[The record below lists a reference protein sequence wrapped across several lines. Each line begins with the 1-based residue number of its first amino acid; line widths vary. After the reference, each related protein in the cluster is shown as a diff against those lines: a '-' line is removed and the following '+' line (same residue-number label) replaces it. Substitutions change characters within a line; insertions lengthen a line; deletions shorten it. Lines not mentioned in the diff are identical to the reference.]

1 MNKKGNYGKKKP
13 PIVESKNFELE
24 EEDSSEELK
33 MRSKIPVD
41 PNQVVRVR
49 RPKPN
54 EIYGHVTALLG
65 ASRMRA
71 TCLDGK
77 ERTIRIPGKM
87 KRQAWIKTGDIIL
100 LVPWDIDNTKADVT
114 WRFTRIQVEWLKKK
128 GFLPQEFGE

>member
-24 EEDSSEELK
+24 AEDSNEELK

-41 PNQVVRVR
+41 PNEVVRVR

-77 ERTIRIPGKM
+77 ERTVRIPGKM
-87 KRQAWIKTGDIIL
+87 KRQAWIKSGDIIL
-100 LVPWDIDNTKADVT
+100 LIPWDIDNSKADN
-114 WRFTRIQVEWLKKK
+114 FNYFSQID
-128 GFLPQEFGE
+128 FLL